1 MLLASTGTTA
11 RATASMDADPLGEV
25 MLRSPMTPAEA
36 IDACDAL
43 ARAGKLPG
51 FRRVSPTSGEARVF
65 GQPFDRDLL
74 VSAIDAPNGCVV
86 RLATRLRRKT
96 PIAFGVVGVAT
107 VWPGV
112 WLTDSLIQTYFSG
125 ASNWVVKTW
134 MWYLPLSIL
143 PLPFAARSMWR
154 KSRDTAAEHFAELQQ
169 RIASI
174 VGASMDSSAS
184 SARPGAVHSR
194 EAESLSASA

>member
-1 MLLASTGTTA
+1 MLVASTGTTT
-11 RATASMDADPLGEV
+11 RATALSGADPLGEV
-25 MLRSPMTPAEA
+25 MLRSPRSAVEA

-43 ARAGKLPG
+43 SRAGKLPG
-51 FRRVSPTSGEARVF
+51 FKRTSPTSGEARVF
-65 GQPFDRDLL
+65 GQPFDSDLL
-74 VSAIDAPNGCVV
+74 VSAIDAPGGSVV
-86 RLATRLRRKT
+86 RLSTRLRRKI
-96 PIAFGVVGVAT
+96 PVLFAVVGVAT

-134 MWYLPLSIL
+134 MWYLPLAII

-169 RIASI
+169 RIAAT
-174 VGASMDSSAS
+174 VGASMDASATP
-184 SARPGAVHSR
+184 ARRGASPSR